1 METTIQAAVV
11 RADMA
16 VSSYGAWICIA
27 VALLIATL
35 ALIWSWRG

>member
-1 METTIQAAVV
+1 MDRAIQTAVV

-16 VSSYGAWICIA
+16 VSSYGGWICIA